1 MQFMTDDN
9 MDELFRRAANDYPLN
24 TDSADWEKLTAMQ
37 TKNAAEDSN
46 SGKEKKKSYRKY
58 LWLLLLLPMIWI
70 CNGRYFMNDSKQS
83 EDNVSIKQ
91 IEQQK
96 KSQEVITEKNENK
109 NSDVASK
116 KINSTT
122 DKNASA
128 NASVTKSVSSAT
140 KNNVKKEQRVQIA
153 DATVLNK
160 SETKI
165 NKISKPGIAKNRS
178 NGFVKLNKTNNQKN
192 KSTSFNNKKDK
203 LPNPVV
209 ETNKTE
215 DNIVDADTKTK
226 LAENNETKESES
238 NPEKTE
244 LKKDI
249 TNKNNKADNSSKA
262 IDVKSQKNDSAQK
275 QITQI
280 AQQKTN
286 KQSAKNKIHALYA
299 GFVGGFDVSTVEFQS
314 VKTTGYTAGI
324 LLGYQLNKKLS
335 IESGLLWDKKY
346 YYTNGK
352 YFDPKNLNLP
362 LTAYILNANGNC
374 NMFELPINIKYNW
387 TSTAK
392 SNWFSTLGLS
402 TYFMK
407 KENYDYTYEYP
418 GWTQQGNKTY
428 NNATTNWF
436 SVINVSGG
444 YMHTLGKAGS
454 LRVEPY
460 LKIPVQGLG
469 IGSLS
474 IWSTGVYVSFV
485 KNIFT
490 R

>member
-1 MQFMTDDN
+1 

-24 TDSADWEKLTAMQ
+24 TDSGNWEKLTAMQ
-37 TKNAAEDSN
+37 TENAAQDSN

-58 LWLLLLLPMIWI
+58 LWLLLLLPMVWI
-70 CNGRYFMNDSKQS
+70 CNGRYFMNTSKQS
-83 EDNVSIKQ
+83 DDNVSIKQ
-91 IEQQK
+91 IDQPK
-96 KSQEVITEKNENK
+96 KSQEVIAEKNENK

-116 KINSTT
+116 KINSTS
-122 DKNASA
+122 DKNSSA
-128 NASVTKSVSSAT
+128 NTSVTKSVSPVT
-140 KNNVKKEQRVQIA
+140 KNNIKKEQPVQVA
-153 DATVLNK
+153 DATALNK
-160 SETKI
+160 SETKAERKI
-165 NKISKPGIAKNRS
+165 NKISKTEIANNKS
-178 NGFVKLNKTNNQKN
+178 TGFVKLNKSNNQKN
-192 KSTSFNNKKDK
+192 KPSSFNNKKDK

-209 ETNKTE
+209 EPNKTE
-215 DNIVDADTKTK
+215 NNIADAETK
-226 LAENNETKESES
+226 NNIPKESELKS
-238 NPEKTE
+238 EKTE
-244 LKKDI
+244 LQKDI
-249 TNKNNKADNSSKA
+249 TNKNNNVDNSSKA
-262 IDVKSQKNDSAQK
+262 NDNIKSQKNDSAQK
-275 QITQI
+275 QIAQI
-280 AQQKTN
+280 AQPKIN
-286 KQSAKNKIHALYA
+286 KPIAKNKTHSLYA
-299 GFVGGFDVSTVEFQS
+299 AVVTGFDVSTVEFQS

-324 LLGYQLNKKLS
+324 LLGYQLNKKWS
-335 IESGLLWDKKY
+335 IESGFLWDKKY
-346 YYTNGK
+346 YYTDGK

-362 LTAYILNANGNC
+362 LTAYVLNANGNC
-374 NMFELPINIKYNW
+374 DMFELPINIKYNW

-407 KENYDYTYEYP
+407 KENYEYTYQYP
-418 GWTQQGNKTY
+418 GWIDQGYKTY

-436 SVINVSGG
+436 GVINVSGG

-474 IWSTGVYVSFV
+474 IWSTGIYVSFV